1 MPWILLILFFLVN
14 TFSYAQSKDSVVC
27 LPKANILKLANKIQR
42 LQDTIQ
48 WEKDTIYWQGKIIVA
63 QDTIITDYKQRF
75 SIFQEQL
82 DNRQKVIGTMEN
94 ENKKLYETIDI
105 LMPKWYDNKWLW
117 FGGGAT
123 IATIILLGLVL

>member
-27 LPKANILKLANKIQR
+27 LPKANILK

-123 IATIILLGLVL
+123 IATIILGLVL